1 MPINP
6 AYRLSCMNSV
16 ISNDKFHFDYH
27 IGVTGETMG
36 ECEVCG
42 AMNVGVRLVLMGK
55 TNVFACQRC
64 VEKLGLATKEVAPGL
79 SRPSFR
85 QGKTT
90 KSRRKND
97 IMAKQEKELVD
108 DFASRI
114 AAARQSKGWNHS
126 ELGKRM
132 AETVNVIK
140 SAESGK
146 PPTDSVVKKLERV
159 LGISLMDYTT
169 PTETSRLTK
178 NSTRG
183 MTLGDFFNQNG
194 D

>member
-1 MPINP
+1 
-6 AYRLSCMNSV
+6 
-16 ISNDKFHFDYH
+16 
-27 IGVTGETMG
+27 MG

-42 AMNVGVRLVLMGK
+42 AMNVTIRPVLMGK
-55 TNVFACQRC
+55 ANVLACARC
-64 VEKLGLATKEVAPGL
+64 IDKLGLAPKQVAPGL
-79 SRPSFR
+79 KMSSNRNSQPFRP
-85 QGKTT
+85 K
-90 KSRRKND
+90 RRND

-108 DFASRI
+108 DFSTRISNARKSR
-114 AAARQSKGWNHS
+114 GWNQS

-146 PPTDSVVKKLERV
+146 PPTDSVIKKLERV
-159 LGISLMDYTT
+159 LSIRLLETAGQSATSKVVKGINT
-169 PTETSRLTK
+169 
-178 NSTRG
+178 G

>member
-1 MPINP
+1 V
-6 AYRLSCMNSV
+6 S
-16 ISNDKFHFDYH
+16 
-27 IGVTGETMG
+27 

-42 AMNVGVRLVLMGK
+42 AMKVGTRSVLMGK
-55 TNVFACQRC
+55 AQVNACLRC
-64 VEKLGLATKEVAPGL
+64 VEKLGLGPKEVAPGIKMSN
-79 SRPSFR
+79 SRANSSFKPKR
-85 QGKTT
+85 RNNIMS
-90 KSRRKND
+90 KS
-97 IMAKQEKELVD
+97 EKELVD

-114 AAARQSKGWNHS
+114 SNARSSKGWNHA

-146 PPTDSVVKKLERV
+146 PPTDSVVKKFERV
-159 LGISLMDYTT
+159 LGITLMEIST
-169 PTETSRLTK
+169 PSETSRVIK
-178 NSTRG
+178 NNNRG

>member
-1 MPINP
+1 
-6 AYRLSCMNSV
+6 
-16 ISNDKFHFDYH
+16 
-27 IGVTGETMG
+27 MG
-36 ECEVCG
+36 ECEICG

-55 TNVFACQRC
+55 TNVYACQRC
-64 VEKLGLATKEVAPGL
+64 VEKLGLAPKEVAPGL
-79 SRPSFR
+79 KQSMSRTVKSIR
-85 QGKTT
+85 
-90 KSRRKND
+90 SRRKND

-108 DFASRI
+108 DFAGRI
-114 AAARQSKGWNHS
+114 VAARQSKGWNQS

-159 LGISLMDYTT
+159 LGITLMDYTT
-169 PTETSRLTK
+169 PMETSRLTK
-178 NSTRG
+178 DSNRG